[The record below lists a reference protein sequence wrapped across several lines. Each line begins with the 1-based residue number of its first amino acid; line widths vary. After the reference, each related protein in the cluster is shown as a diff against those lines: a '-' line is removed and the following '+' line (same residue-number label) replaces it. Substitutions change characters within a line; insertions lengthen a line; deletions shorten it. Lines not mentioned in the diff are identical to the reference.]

1 MVIENT
7 NDREVKKTQTAGN
20 RDKSYLKNKGDYDE
34 MITPKDKDLS
44 ELDDHISKDIDFDAM
59 LKDLQ
64 TKTETKGV
72 VKKIENVSLS
82 VKRLFEGLKNPDSI
96 KYSFQYSA
104 VRDTPYGRAIILT
117 NTDRKIALFI
127 GLDNSVL
134 GQTLEKKGYEKSL
147 NLGSSGYI
155 VIDRVESKNKQT
167 YYMLNDIMLKT
178 KMPKGSANLEI

>member
-7 NDREVKKTQTAGN
+7 NVREDKKTQMTGTK
-20 RDKSYLKNKGDYDE
+20 DKSHIVNKGDFDE
-34 MITPKDKDLS
+34 LVNEDLS
-44 ELDDHISKDIDFDAM
+44 KVDDEISKGIDFDAL
-59 LKDLQ
+59 LKNVQ
-64 TKTETKGV
+64 SKTESKE

-96 KYSFQYSA
+96 KYSFQYSS

-147 NLGSSGYI
+147 NLGSTGYI

-178 KMPKGSANLEI
+178 KMAKGSANLEI